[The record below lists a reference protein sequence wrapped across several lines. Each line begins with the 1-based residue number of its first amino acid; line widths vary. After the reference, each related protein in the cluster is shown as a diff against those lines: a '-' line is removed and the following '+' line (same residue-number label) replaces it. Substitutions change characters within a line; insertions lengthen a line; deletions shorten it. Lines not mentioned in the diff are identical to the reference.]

1 MDYMDA
7 EAMVTLLTPKM
18 EGTMPT
24 IICEEPSDPPTFI
37 IPTDGHS
44 SIWTWVGF
52 SKVIG
57 KISYNASSNVFFNIF
72 NKMNFDLA
80 YLMCPIIFKFCS

>member
-18 EGTMPT
+18 EGNVPT
-24 IICEEPSDPPTFI
+24 IICEEPSDLPTFI

-44 SIWTWVGF
+44 SI
-52 SKVIG
+52 
-57 KISYNASSNVFFNIF
+57 
-72 NKMNFDLA
+72 
-80 YLMCPIIFKFCS
+80 